1 MGYCVNFQ
9 KYSEVG
15 QVNRTQTNSHQK
27 TRSGELIIA
36 TVLQHTGHS
45 HSIKTKTW
53 MKNQT
58 KTKSLYRNFTNQV
71 SSFMILTSI

>member
-1 MGYCVNFQ
+1 MGYGVNFQ

-27 TRSGELIIA
+27 TRSGELITF

-53 MKNQT
+53 KKRSKPKQNPYT
-58 KTKSLYRNFTNQV
+58 V
-71 SSFMILTSI
+71 ILQIKCLLL

>member
-1 MGYCVNFQ
+1 MGYRVNFQ

-15 QVNRTQTNSHQK
+15 QVNRTQTNSHQN
-27 TRSGELIIA
+27 THSGELITS

-53 MKNQT
+53 IKNQT

>member
-1 MGYCVNFQ
+1 MGYGVNFQ

-15 QVNRTQTNSHQK
+15 QVNRTQTNSHQN
-27 TRSGELIIA
+27 THSGEPIIS

>member
-1 MGYCVNFQ
+1 MGYDVNFQ

-27 TRSGELIIA
+27 TRSGELITF

-53 MKNQT
+53 KNRSKLKQNPYT
-58 KTKSLYRNFTNQV
+58 V
-71 SSFMILTSI
+71 ILQIKCLLL